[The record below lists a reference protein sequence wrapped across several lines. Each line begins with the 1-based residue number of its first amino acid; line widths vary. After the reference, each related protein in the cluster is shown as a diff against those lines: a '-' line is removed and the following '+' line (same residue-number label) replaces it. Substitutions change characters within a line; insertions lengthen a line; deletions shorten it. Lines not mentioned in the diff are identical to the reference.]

1 MGLHLITRWMQA
13 SPSLLIVATV
23 SDDSVVAIGDAI
35 DALPS
40 MLELMAITTI
50 VVEIAPIMY

>member
-1 MGLHLITRWMQA
+1 MQA

-40 MLELMAITTI
+40 MLELMVITTI